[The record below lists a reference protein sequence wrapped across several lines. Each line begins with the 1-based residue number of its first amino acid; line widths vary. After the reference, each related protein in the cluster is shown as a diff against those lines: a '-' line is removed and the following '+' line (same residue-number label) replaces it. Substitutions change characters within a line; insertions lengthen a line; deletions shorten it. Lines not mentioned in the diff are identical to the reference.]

1 MAYPGIRN
9 QYKPKFGRVIIMKR
23 RHVVKAIAL
32 GSITPHLL
40 VGASSS
46 FAMAPKSNKHLAPAA
61 FQSTW
66 QQWPDMPWIGPEY
79 WGNRLQD
86 WEIREGRAVCVVADK
101 NRSLHSLTHQLG
113 SGQGNFIMEVGMEWL
128 NAEAKGLPGAYA
140 GFRLAAKGKFDDYRS
155 AAVFG
160 KGLDAGINGAGYLF
174 VGEKTGSQ
182 AVPLDG
188 EVTLRLEG
196 TGNELQLKALHSGSG
211 KLLATLTYTQPKA
224 NWEGNLALCAHF
236 PLEGS
241 SDPSVAFSNWQISG
255 DKIVRNP
262 EQGFGPVCF
271 AQYTL
276 HRGTLK
282 LAAQLAP
289 VDQVAGLKVSLQVKK
304 SGGWTT
310 VQQAK
315 PDPLGRVVH
324 FRQENWNTKQAV
336 PYRVKLDLPMRSGL
350 QSYTYEGTIA
360 REPTS
365 EEKVKMAVF
374 SCNADYGFPDQEVSV
389 NVSKQQPDLAVFLGD
404 QFYESTGGFGIQ
416 TSPIEKSSLDY
427 LRKWY
432 MFGWSYREIFRHI
445 PSAFIPDDHDV
456 YHGNVW
462 GEGGKSAPTD
472 EGWGYV
478 AQDQGGYKMPP
489 EWVNMVQLTQTGHL
503 PDPYDPEPVKQ
514 GIGTYYTDWLYGG
527 ISFAIL
533 EDRKF
538 KSAPKNVLPEEA
550 KVLNGFIQNPA
561 FDIKAHYDVDAQLL
575 GERQLEFLEHW
586 SADWSQGAEMKAVL
600 SQTNF
605 CTVATLPKGSIIDS
619 VVPKLPIPPPGE
631 YVTGDAPTTDM
642 DSNGWPQKGR
652 DEALRIIRKAFALHV
667 AGDQHLASVV
677 HYGVD
682 EHGDAGYAFAGPALN
697 NLFPRRWWPE
707 LPAGHAFLPGKP
719 AYTGNFEDGF
729 GNKITV
735 HAVANPHKR
744 DREPALIYD
753 RATGYGLVTFDK
765 VQKQMHIECWPRY
778 VDPEENPDGQ
788 YAGWPITISQ
798 QDNYAKAAVGT
809 LPELDLS
816 ACQQPIV
823 QVLDEHSGE
832 LIYSLRV
839 REKRFRPR
847 VFAKT
852 KHMVRV
858 WEDHANKEQVF
869 SGLTLDLE
877 EDTQLRV
884 SPAPLKA

>member
-1 MAYPGIRN
+1 
-9 QYKPKFGRVIIMKR
+9 MKR
-23 RHVVKAIAL
+23 RHAVKAIAL
-32 GSITPHLL
+32 GTVTPHLL
-40 VGASSS
+40 LGASAAAKPGPQALRTMAASP
-46 FAMAPKSNKHLAPAA
+46 FA
-61 FQSTW
+61 STW
-66 QQWPDMPWIGPEY
+66 QQWPDMPWVGPEY

-86 WEIREGRAVCVVADK
+86 WEIRQGRAVCVIADK
-101 NRSLHSLTHQLG
+101 NRSLYSLTHQLG
-113 SGQGNFIMEVGMEWL
+113 TETGNFTLQVSMEWL
-128 NAEAKGLPGAYA
+128 NAAAKGIPQAYA
-140 GFRLAAKGKFDDYRS
+140 GFRLAAKGKFPNYRS

-160 KGLDAGINGAGYLF
+160 QGLDAGINGQGYLF

-182 AVPLDG
+182 PIPLDA
-188 EVTLRLEG
+188 EVTLRLDG
-196 TGNELQLKALHSGSG
+196 TGNELQLKALHAGNG
-211 KLLATLTYTQPKA
+211 KLLGMLTYTQPNA
-224 NWEGNLALCAHF
+224 NWEGNLGLCAHF
-236 PLEGS
+236 PLEGN
-241 SDPSVAFSNWQISG
+241 SDPSVAFSDWQISG
-255 DKIVRNP
+255 NAIVGSP
-262 EQGFGPVCF
+262 EQVFGPICF

-289 VDQVAGLKVSLQVKK
+289 VDQVPGLKVSLQVKK
-304 SGGWTT
+304 NGQWTT
-310 VQQAK
+310 VQQSK
-315 PDPLGRVVH
+315 PDPLGRVAH
-324 FRQENWNTKQAV
+324 FRQENWSAEEAI
-336 PYRVKLDLPMRSGL
+336 PYRVKLELPLKSGL

-360 REPTS
+360 REPSS
-365 EEKVKMAVF
+365 EEKVKMALF
-374 SCNADYGFPDQEVSV
+374 SCNADYGFPDQEVAV
-389 NVSKQQPDLAVFLGD
+389 NVGKQQPDLAVFLGD

-416 TSPIEKSSLDY
+416 TAPLEKSSLDY

-432 MFGWSYREIFRHI
+432 LFGWSYREIFRHI

-503 PDPYDPEPVKQ
+503 PDPYDPRPVKQ

-550 KVLNGFIQNPA
+550 KVLNGFIQNPE

-586 SADWSQGAEMKAVL
+586 STDWTQGAEMKAVL

-619 VVPKLPIPPPGE
+619 IVPKLPIPPPGE
-631 YVTGDAPTTDM
+631 YVSGDAPTTDM

-707 LPAGHAFLPGKP
+707 LPEGHVPLPGKP
-719 AYTGNFEDGF
+719 AYTGDFEDGF
-729 GNKITV
+729 GNKMTV
-735 HAVANPHKR
+735 HAVANPQKR

-765 VQKQMHIECWPRY
+765 VQKEMHLECWPRY
-778 VDPEENPDGQ
+778 VDPEENPNGQ
-788 YAGWPITISQ
+788 YAGWPMTISQ
-798 QDNYAKAAVGT
+798 QDNYARAAVGT

-816 ACQQPIV
+816 ACRQPIV
-823 QVLDEHSGE
+823 QVRDEESGE
-832 LIYSLRV
+832 LVYSLRV
-839 REKRFRPR
+839 REKHFRPR
-847 VFAKT
+847 VFSDAK
-852 KHMVRV
+852 HIVRV
-858 WEDHANKEQVF
+858 WEDGANREQVF
-869 SGLTLDLE
+869 SGLTLDRLE
-877 EDTQLRV
+877 ENQLQV
-884 SPAPLKA
+884 IPQPLKA